1 MTTPSDDEAAQLR
14 AMHREQRHSEWEYA
28 TTTSVR
34 KQGDP
39 PRPNGN
45 GWMLN
50 QYAGRD
56 GWERFDA
63 HEEAYW
69 RRPKLVAASMPEP
82 DDVPRTIASPEHQPL
97 GPPQPGETRTATV
110 SVSIPTK
117 TPLQRA
123 LHELKSA
130 ADHYDSVLIYAGDD
144 QLGRLK
150 NAALRYAE
158 AEGWRAPVPASD
170 VAMPPAVAVTIEQ
183 CYPICANPLRTMRD
197 TAASAF
203 DRIDAARILIEM
215 GLDRHPLMRDDVR
228 AAARGELGKIL
239 GEPEPDRLVSARPA
253 PEIEPA
259 VAADPDQHMTVSL
272 RGVSPHAKA
281 REEIMSTPYPR
292 HVRVLLAV
300 RDALIELGAAN
311 EPIPRT
317 DYGFALVRDAVRY
330 RLGSDAV
337 QVTGDDRGRLR
348 VEALGVEVVW

>member
-1 MTTPSDDEAAQLR
+1 MTTPNDDKAAQLR
-14 AMHREQRHSEWEYA
+14 ALHREQIH
-28 TTTSVR
+28 
-34 KQGDP
+34 
-39 PRPNGN
+39 
-45 GWMLN
+45 
-50 QYAGRD
+50 
-56 GWERFDA
+56 
-63 HEEAYW
+63 
-69 RRPKLVAASMPEP
+69 P
-82 DDVPRTIASPEHQPL
+82 DDVPRTLPSPEHQPL
-97 GPPQPGETRTATV
+97 GPLQPGETRTAT
-110 SVSIPTK
+110 VSIPTK

-300 RDALIELGAAN
+300 RDALIELGQAD
-311 EPIPRT
+311 PIPRT
-317 DYGFALVRDAVRY
+317 DYGFALVRDAVRH